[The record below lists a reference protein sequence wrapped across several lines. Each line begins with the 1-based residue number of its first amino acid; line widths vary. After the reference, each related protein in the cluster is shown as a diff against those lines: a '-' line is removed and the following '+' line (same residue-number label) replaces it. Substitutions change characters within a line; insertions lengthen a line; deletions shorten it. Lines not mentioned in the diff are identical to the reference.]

1 MVGFTRGESAVL
13 LFLVISFVVGVGIWT
28 YRYQWAPLPTVSEEI
43 PDFQSL
49 SEDSLDEKDEADA
62 GRIESDPQISL
73 NRASQ
78 EYLERLPGVGPV
90 IAGRIVEYRK
100 EYGDFQS
107 IEELVKVKGVGL
119 KTLEKLKPYV
129 KLN

>member
-13 LFLVISFVVGVGIWT
+13 LFLVISFVVGVGVWT
-28 YRYQWAPLPTVSEEI
+28 YRHHWAPLPT
-43 PDFQSL
+43 F
-49 SEDSLDEKDEADA
+49 SEDIPEFHSISEDTLDGEEKVDT
-62 GRIESDPQISL
+62 GRSESDHLISL

-119 KTLEKLKPYV
+119 KTVEKLKPYL